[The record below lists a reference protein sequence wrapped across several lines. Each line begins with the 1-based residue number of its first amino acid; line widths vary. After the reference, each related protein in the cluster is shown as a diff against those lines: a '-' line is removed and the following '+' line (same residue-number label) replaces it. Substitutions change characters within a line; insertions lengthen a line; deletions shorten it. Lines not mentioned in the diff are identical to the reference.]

1 MCIRDRYQ
9 RRVRDSTFMRRFMS
23 QSASSVIQTAASG
36 SHAVQSQPKLVLGV
50 AGLNASGKSSVCAH
64 LKKAHNAVGMSL
76 SDALRAELKKRNVD
90 ESREAL
96 RLVGNEMRREH
107 GNGVLATKVLELMDD
122 PERVYVIDSIRHP
135 DEVAAL
141 RAGAREFHLVAVECD
156 TAVRYERLRARG
168 RAGDSGASLEE
179 FKAAEAK
186 EMDGGKDGSGQML
199 GAVLALADVRFAN
212 DTTEE
217 ALGKA
222 VDQWLKEKNE

>member
-1 MCIRDRYQ
+1 
-9 RRVRDSTFMRRFMS
+9 MR
-23 QSASSVIQTAASG
+23 G
-36 SHAVQSQPKLVLGV
+36 SCATLVLTIFAATHV
-50 AGLNASGKSSVCAH
+50 A
-64 LKKAHNAVGMSL
+64 
-76 SDALRAELKKRNVD
+76 
-90 ESREAL
+90 
-96 RLVGNEMRREH
+96 EH
-107 GNGVLATKVLELMDD
+107 GNGVLATKVLELMDN